1 METENEQIQEDN
13 ENFSQNSFQDI
24 EEKKK
29 YIYDNYHRIL
39 KICEELTEQ
48 KEKLIEDMKD
58 IASSIKE
65 ELANQKEKTINDI
78 EDSHNCITDTYNKVI
93 EYEEELFGNGETQ
106 GKKDKV
112 DTLIQDYKT
121 LIDKD
126 KKNIENRES
135 SITAKTDELFDRI
148 EGLLPGA
155 TAAGLAE
162 AYKQAKEETQR
173 RIWIW
178 SAAFLLALIL
188 FAIEGWILIIYK
200 AVSFEPDISLS
211 LSILQLLRAACFE
224 LPFIWLAWAAN
235 IKVSQYTRL
244 NEEYLHKWTMM
255 RVFDGMRKALNES
268 ENANEENN
276 IGYFYRMLLDSFA
289 NNPSKT
295 LDKQYSPDG
304 PFSFLETLKNYL
316 KKDDATIIKADNE
329 SQE

>member
-1 METENEQIQEDN
+1 MENEQIQEDSKN
-13 ENFSQNSFQDI
+13 YFQNLCQDI
-24 EEKKK
+24 ESKKK
-29 YIYDNYHRIL
+29 DIYANYSRIS
-39 KICEELTEQ
+39 KIHKELTEL
-48 KEKLIEDMKD
+48 KENI
-58 IASSIKE
+58 
-65 ELANQKEKTINDI
+65 INDI
-78 EDSHNCITDTYNKVI
+78 DNSYSHITDIYNKVI
-93 EYEEELFGNGETQ
+93 EYEEELFGNKETQ
-106 GKKDKV
+106 GKKDKI
-112 DTLIQDYKT
+112 DTLIQDYKI

-135 SITAKTDELFDRI
+135 SITAKTDELFNRI

-155 TAAGLAE
+155 TATGLAE
-162 AYKQAKEETQR
+162 AYEKAKKETQR

-178 SAAFLLALIL
+178 SAAFLLALIF
-188 FAIEGWILIIYK
+188 FAIEGWLLIKYK
-200 AVSFEPDISLS
+200 AVNFEPDISLS

-304 PFSFLETLKNYL
+304 PFSFLETFKNYL
-316 KKDDATIIKADNE
+316 KKDDATIIKADNDN
-329 SQE
+329 QE